1 MWNSQTVHSLQ
12 ARMLSLGKHFENPM
26 AVFIKAYHTYPLRP
40 PNWNPRNVCRYT
52 KRRDSRTYAGSEVE
66 ATDK

>member
-1 MWNSQTVHSLQ
+1 
-12 ARMLSLGKHFENPM
+12 MLSLGKHFENPM

-52 KRRDSRTYAGSEVE
+52 RRRDSRTYAGSEVE

>member
-1 MWNSQTVHSLQ
+1 
-12 ARMLSLGKHFENPM
+12 MLSLGKHFENPM
-26 AVFIKAYHTYPLRP
+26 AVSIKAYHTYPLWP

-52 KRRDSRTYAGSEVE
+52 KRHDSSIYAGSEVE